1 VATTQQLIQSAY
13 DYANRGRIDQG
24 IADLQRH
31 LRLKG
36 DDAELHHHLGLLL
49 LQTGQLDPALFHL
62 EKCVQLDPKKPDQ
75 LNNYAT
81 ALNYKGKAAQAAE
94 QYRKAVELDPK
105 SFPAQLGLSSALIG
119 TLDFGPAIEEA
130 KKAAGMEP
138 SRAEPIVNHALALSR
153 LARVPE
159 AIEALRDGL
168 TRAPDHY
175 LLLSNLAIL
184 ETCSPGIAP
193 EETLATL
200 VKIGQIF
207 TRFAGMPQPLFPD
220 FKPERRLRVGYVSQD
235 FRDTATAHF
244 LRGILESHNRDAFEI
259 CCYSTT
265 GMPDAVTAELS
276 KLPDRWVDAARFDD
290 FGLDRQVRADRIDIL
305 VDLTGYNPGTR
316 LGVMPRHPAPVQVS
330 YPTWFNTTGLKSV
343 TARIVDGFTDPEGAE
358 ARATESL
365 VRLEGS
371 CLCYTPSPDT
381 PPVAARSAGPVTFG
395 CFAGIIKLS
404 APLLDAW
411 AGILKAV
418 PGSRLLLKTQ
428 ALGSAAARESLLA
441 QLQSRGVA
449 ADRVDLAGH
458 TVSAREHLAAY
469 GRVDIALDTFP
480 AASPATACQALD
492 MGVPVVA
499 LAGDTHAGR
508 TTAGLLRAAGLGRFI
523 ADGAGRYTQIAADL
537 ARDGSGLASMRRT
550 LRDQL
555 RGSAACDARAYT
567 ARLEAAYRDLWRK
580 ACAKVYYTE

>member
-1 VATTQQLIQSAY
+1 MATTLQLIQSAY
-13 DYANRGRIDQG
+13 DYANRGRADQG

-31 LRLKG
+31 LRLRG
-36 DDAELHHHLGLLL
+36 DDADLHHHLGLLL

-62 EKCVQLDPKKPDQ
+62 EKCVQLDPEKPDQ

-94 QYRKAVELDPK
+94 HYRKAVELDPK

-119 TLDFGPAIEEA
+119 TLDFGRATEEA

-138 SRAEPIVNHALALSR
+138 SRAEPIVNQALALAR
-153 LARVPE
+153 TARVPE
-159 AIEALRDGL
+159 AIATLKDGL
-168 TRAPDHY
+168 TRAPEHY

-184 ETCSPGIAP
+184 ETCTPGVPP
-193 EETLATL
+193 EETLGTL
-200 VKIGQIF
+200 TKIGQVF

-235 FRDTATAHF
+235 FRDTATALF
-244 LRGILESHNRDAFEI
+244 LRGILQAHNRDAFET

-265 GMPDAVTAELS
+265 GTPDAVTAELS
-276 KLPDRWVDAARFDD
+276 TLPDRWVDAARFDD
-290 FGLDRQVRADRIDIL
+290 FGMDRQVRADRIDIL

-316 LGVMPRHPAPVQVS
+316 LGVMPRHAAPVQVS
-330 YPTWFNTTGLKSV
+330 YPTWFNTTGLKAV
-343 TARIVDGFTDPEGAE
+343 TARIVDGCTDPEGAE
-358 ARATESL
+358 ARATETL
-365 VRLEGS
+365 VRLDGS
-371 CLCYTPSPDT
+371 CLCYTPSPDA
-381 PPVAARSAGPVTFG
+381 PPIATRGAGPVTFG
-395 CFAGIIKLS
+395 CFASIIKLS
-404 APLLDAW
+404 APVLDAW
-411 AGILKAV
+411 AEILKGV

-428 ALGSAAARESLLA
+428 ALGSTAARESLLSQFQA
-441 QLQSRGVA
+441 RGIA
-449 ADRVDLAGH
+449 ADRIDLAGH
-458 TVSAREHLAAY
+458 TTSSREHLASY
-469 GRVDIALDTFP
+469 GRIDIALDTFP

-492 MGVPVVA
+492 MGVPVVT
-499 LAGDTHAGR
+499 LAGETHAGR
-508 TTAGLLRAAGLGRFI
+508 AAASLLRAAGLERFI
-523 ADGAGRYTQIAADL
+523 ADSLGRYTQIATDL
-537 ARDGSGLASMRRT
+537 ARDAAGLASLRRS